1 MGAIDSVAAGGVAG
15 LSEREGVRRA
25 PARKVGVGPVPTGPG
40 RAAHP
45 PRRSF
50 AARTGPSA
58 RVGVAPACS
67 SAARQAPARSGA
79 RPVTVRPALRPVTRP
94 EFDPRIHRRRAVA
107 SVVLLAVGVAL
118 VVAVLGLL
126 SDAVRS
132 DRVPESTAVVQVR
145 GAESLW
151 QIARRV
157 APSADPAAVAARIVE
172 LNHLGSPS
180 VQPGQRLVSPIG

>member
-1 MGAIDSVAAGGVAG
+1 MGAIDSVAAGDVAG
-15 LSEREGVRRA
+15 LSVREGVRRA

-45 PRRSF
+45 PRRSVSP
-50 AARTGPSA
+50 RG
-58 RVGVAPACS
+58 GVAPSC
-67 SAARQAPARSGA
+67 SAAARRAPARSGA
-79 RPVTVRPALRPVTRP
+79 RPVTVRPALRPVVRA
-94 EFDPRIHRRRAVA
+94 ELDPRILRRRAVA

-126 SDAVRS
+126 SDVVRS
-132 DRVPESTAVVQVR
+132 ERVPEATAVVQVR